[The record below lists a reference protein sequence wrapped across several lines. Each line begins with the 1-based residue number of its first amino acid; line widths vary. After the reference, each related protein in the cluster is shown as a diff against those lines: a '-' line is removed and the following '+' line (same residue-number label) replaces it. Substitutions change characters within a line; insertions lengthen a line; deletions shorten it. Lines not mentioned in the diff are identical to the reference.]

1 MIVEIVVY
9 GSDGT
14 PKYSGWQ
21 ILESKEENE
30 KTYVTKIIH
39 AGSPENFA
47 YYYTGTKYDNRR
59 VEYILSSGKR
69 QTGYNTYQPRSWQ
82 MYVDQSQKDLIA
94 NTTDKDENQIKDIH
108 AMDYSEAYA
117 ITGNKNGTYGMRNT
131 GANYWLASAY
141 TSDDANVWNVV
152 DYGAIGYNYN
162 YCWGVRPVVS
172 LTSGVYIKS
181 GTGTDTDPYIL
192 GKD

>member
-59 VEYILSSGKR
+59 VEYILSSGKIKNSSLTSNIPTKTR
-69 QTGYNTYQPRSWQ
+69 NWDKYK
-82 MYVDQSQKDLIA
+82 DQSKLDLIDSVRCMTYDDA
-94 NTTDKDENQIKDIH
+94 YKITNNTSVTNDQRRKT
-108 AMDYSEAYA
+108 EASYWLCS
-117 ITGNKNGTYGMRNT
+117 
-131 GANYWLASAY
+131 ANYDFRLWFVNFL
-141 TSDDANVWNVV
+141 
-152 DYGAIGYNYN
+152 GYMSGGDKH
-162 YCWGVRPVVS
+162 CFGVRPVVS
-172 LTSGVYIKS
+172 LKSGVYIKA
-181 GTGTDTDPYIL
+181 GTGIEADPYIL